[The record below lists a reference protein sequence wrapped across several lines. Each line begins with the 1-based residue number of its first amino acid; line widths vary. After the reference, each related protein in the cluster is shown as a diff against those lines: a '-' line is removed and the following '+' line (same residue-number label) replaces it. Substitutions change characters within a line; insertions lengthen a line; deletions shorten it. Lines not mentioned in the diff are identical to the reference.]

1 MENFII
7 TIERGFGSRGKI
19 IGKKLAKELGVEFF
33 EDSIAKR
40 ASEASGINLDEF
52 LKMERSSRSGVSKK
66 LDFIQSGDIITSGKK
81 AHSAENLY
89 NLEAKILRDY
99 AKDHSMVTMGISSN
113 MMFKDYPNALRI
125 NIQANDKMALK
136 EVMERYGED
145 RDGAMAMIQTKN
157 RQRKEAYKYF
167 TGESWTD
174 PQHFDYVINNS
185 SLTVTQCVQ
194 IIKLLLEEKIKN
206 M

>member
-52 LKMERSSRSGVSKK
+52 LKMERSSRSGISKK
-66 LDFIQSGDIITSGKK
+66 LDFIKSGEIITSGIK

-89 NLEAKILRDY
+89 NLEAKVLRDY
-99 AKDHSMVTMGISSN
+99 AKEHSMVTMGISSN
-113 MMFKDYPNALRI
+113 MMFRDYPNALRI
-125 NIQANDKMALK
+125 NIQANEKMALK

-145 RDGAMAMIQTKN
+145 RKGALAMIQAKN
-157 RQRKEAYKYF
+157 KQRKEAYKYF

-174 PQHFDYVINNS
+174 VQHFDYVINNS

-194 IIKLLLEEKIKN
+194 IIKLLLEEKLKN
-206 M
+206 S

>member
-66 LDFIQSGDIITSGKK
+66 LDF
-81 AHSAENLY
+81 Y
-89 NLEAKILRDY
+89 N
-99 AKDHSMVTMGISSN
+99 
-113 MMFKDYPNALRI
+113 
-125 NIQANDKMALK
+125 
-136 EVMERYGED
+136 
-145 RDGAMAMIQTKN
+145 
-157 RQRKEAYKYF
+157 
-167 TGESWTD
+167 
-174 PQHFDYVINNS
+174 
-185 SLTVTQCVQ
+185 
-194 IIKLLLEEKIKN
+194 
-206 M
+206 